1 MNNELSIP
9 NVNSDERGLRRWW
22 IYQRERFPL
31 FLNGIAILVFSLAA
45 VGFGWVISGQQ
56 GTPGLPVILVSFGG
70 SFIFFA
76 LMRIVDEFKDHEDD
90 SRYRPYRAVPRGLV
104 KLSELRAIGICLALA
119 QFALALAWSPHLFLL
134 LAGVWIYFLLMS
146 REFFA
151 PRWLKAHPA
160 IYLLSHMLIMPL
172 IALFASAPAWLGH
185 PVPAQELVLLLGLS
199 FCVGMVGEIG
209 RKVRAPDDE
218 EFGVETYTV
227 LWGRHTAVN
236 LWLLVALATAL
247 TAGQACRVF
256 ASDHFFAPVLA
267 ILFAATVAVG
277 WRFMRRPNRA
287 HAQVIEAVSGLW
299 ALTGFGILA
308 ASAFTPVY
316 AWSW

>member
-9 NVNSDERGLRRWW
+9 NINSDHRGLRRWW

-31 FLNGIAILVFSLAA
+31 VLNGIAILVFSLAA
-45 VGFGWVISGQQ
+45 VGYGWVVSGQP
-56 GTPGLPVILVSFGG
+56 GTPSLAVILVSFSG

-104 KLSELRAIGICLALA
+104 KLSELRVIGICLALA
-119 QFALALAWSPHLFLL
+119 QFVLALAWSLPLFLL

-151 PRWLKAHPA
+151 PRWLKAPPV
-160 IYLLSHMLIMPL
+160 IYLLSHMVIMPL

-185 PVPAQELVLLLGLS
+185 SVTAQDLFLFLGLT

-209 RKVRAPDDE
+209 RKIRAPDDE
-218 EFGVETYTV
+218 EFGVETYTA
-227 LWGRHTAVN
+227 LWGLSAAVN
-236 LWLLVALATAL
+236 LWLLGTLATAL
-247 TAGQACRVF
+247 IAGWACRAF
-256 ASDHFFAPVLA
+256 ASDHIFAPILT
-267 ILFAATVAVG
+267 ILFATTVVVG
-277 WRFMRRPNRA
+277 WRFVRLPNTVRA
-287 HAQVIEAVSGLW
+287 RVIEAVSGLW
-299 ALTGFGILA
+299 TLIAFGALS
-308 ASAFTPVY
+308 ASAFSPVY
-316 AWSW
+316 AWGG